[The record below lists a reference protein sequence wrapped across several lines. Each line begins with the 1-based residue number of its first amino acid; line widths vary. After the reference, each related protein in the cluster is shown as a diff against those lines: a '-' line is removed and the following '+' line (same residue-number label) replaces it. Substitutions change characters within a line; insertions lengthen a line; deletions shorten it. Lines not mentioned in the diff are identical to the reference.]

1 MSYKN
6 YQDYINILKHV
17 ADKVEVTGVN
27 GSIASRNQSFDIWID
42 LLKKISKSDKNKLIF
57 AGNGGSAGICS
68 HCSTDYTKNGGIRA
82 IALNDSS
89 MLTCLSNDYSYEEV
103 FSKQIG
109 YYGFK
114 DDVLIAISSSGMS
127 QNILNVVNHANQMGI
142 YTITLSGFKSDN
154 NLRKIGKL
162 NFYVDSNEYG
172 FVEILHLVLIHT
184 ALDLFLKN

>member
-1 MSYKN
+1 M
-6 YQDYINILKHV
+6 L
-17 ADKVEVTGVN
+17 ATGGAQAYAV
-27 GSIASRNQSFDIWID
+27 I
-42 LLKKISKSDKNKLIF
+42 
-57 AGNGGSAGICS
+57 
-68 HCSTDYTKNGGIRA
+68 CSTDYTKNGGIRA

-127 QNILNVVNHANQMGI
+127 QNIMNVVNHANQMGI

-154 NLRKIGKL
+154 NLRKIEEIKL
-162 NFYVDSNEYG
+162 LCRF
-172 FVEILHLVLIHT
+172 
-184 ALDLFLKN
+184 K